1 MIIAQGK
8 NKIKL
13 NTKML
18 TRHGI
23 IAGST
28 GSGKTVTLQV
38 IVENL
43 SKNSIPVFMADI
55 KGDLSG
61 IAYPGKDTKIKERAK
76 TLKINNFE
84 FESYPVVNWDV
95 YGKSGNIIK
104 TTLSRLGIN
113 NISKMLDLTNTQE
126 GVLYQIFKIAKDNSI
141 DIRNTNDLISLINYI
156 VKNADKY
163 EEKYGKISKVS
174 YGTLQRSLIAF
185 EESGN
190 EVLFDVYNNVFDI
203 QNFIKVGANNK
214 GTINILDATKLINSP
229 KVYSTF
235 MLWLLNELFLTLPE
249 VGDIQKP
256 KIVFFFDEA
265 HLLFKNTSKMLEEQ
279 IEKLVK
285 LVRSKGVGV
294 FFITQNPADIPE
306 SILSQLGNRVQHSMR
321 CFTPKEQKAVRAISQ
336 TFRTSF
342 AYNVENIITN
352 LGIGEAL
359 VSFLDNNGI
368 PEYVQQANIYPPR
381 SRIGV

>member
-174 YGTLQRSLIAF
+174 YSTLQRSLIAF

-203 QNFIKVGANNK
+203 QNFIKVDENNK